1 MLQSDLIERSLAL
14 GVDLRYGA
22 ANNGTGR
29 IIHGKPASAI
39 SADPDIPCF
48 LLLDDP
54 ANELFLSLGLGA
66 DCILTAWGDSTREE
80 SCLLFCVGSLVRACY
95 WAARGND
102 FLVLRQYRLLDHVPS
117 FSVNRKCNIV
127 LTALARRPVRK

>member
-66 DCILTAWGDSTREE
+66 GRVLSPIG
-80 SCLLFCVGSLVRACY
+80 GSL
-95 WAARGND
+95 
-102 FLVLRQYRLLDHVPS
+102 
-117 FSVNRKCNIV
+117 
-127 LTALARRPVRK
+127 RRVVES